1 MREPGRNRKA
11 RALPLLIGFIVG
23 AGVGALVVALAFDDD
38 DAEPAALEGATTVER
53 VLEDPDDFGES
64 TLVSGH
70 VREIISP
77 RSFTLASSFLGPELL
92 VVTGDRLAAPT
103 GRSATRPILE
113 GDRVDVIGEVRDF
126 DIAEF
131 QREVGATLRREFDS
145 FLGDD
150 LAEREGEPAMLADVT
165 TFYSRATPVAEASTA
180 EEIAARPRDFYGK
193 IVALEGRISD
203 VLRSGAL
210 IIDDEVIVLTAE
222 FGQRRPREGERVR
235 IIGPVRPFDP
245 DQRRA
250 DGKPLPDDEILGTFA
265 NRPAVVAQSIE
276 IED

>member
-1 MREPGRNRKA
+1 M
-11 RALPLLIGFIVG
+11 VG
-23 AGVGALVVALAFDDD
+23 AGVGALVGALAFDDD
-38 DAEPAALEGATTVER
+38 DDPAPLETSTTVER
-53 VLEDPDDFGES
+53 VLDDPEDFGES
-64 TLVSGH
+64 TLVRGH

-77 RSFTLASSFLGPELL
+77 RAFTLASSFLGPELL
-92 VVTGDRLAAPT
+92 VVTSDRLAAPT

-113 GDRVDVIGEVRDF
+113 GDPVDVIGEVRDF
-126 DIAEF
+126 DIGVF

-145 FLGDD
+145 FVGDD
-150 LAEREGEPAMLADVT
+150 LAEREGEPAMLAKVT
-165 TFYSRATPVAEASTA
+165 TFYTRTTPIAEASTA
-180 EEIAARPRDFYGK
+180 EEVAARPREFYGK

-222 FGQRRPREGERVR
+222 FGQRRPREGESVR

-250 DGKPLPDDEILGTFA
+250 GGTPLPDDEIFGTFA

>member
-1 MREPGRNRKA
+1 MSEASRGWRG

-23 AGVGALVVALAFDDD
+23 AGVGALVAALAFDDD
-38 DAEPAALEGATTVER
+38 DADPAARVGGTTVER

-64 TLVSGH
+64 TLVSGT

-77 RSFTLASSFLGPELL
+77 RAFTIASSFLGPELL
-92 VVTGDRLAAPT
+92 VVSSDRLATPT
-103 GRSATRPILE
+103 GRSGTRPILE
-113 GDRVDVIGEVRDF
+113 GDPVDVVGEVRDF
-126 DIAEF
+126 DLADF
-131 QREVGATLRREFDS
+131 QREVGGTLRREFDS
-145 FLGDD
+145 FVGDD
-150 LAEREGEPAMLADVT
+150 LAEREGEPAMLAEVT
-165 TFYSRATPVAEASTA
+165 TFYTRTTPIAEASAA

-210 IIDDEVIVLTAE
+210 VIDDEVIVLTAE
-222 FGQRRPREGERVR
+222 FGQRRPREGESVR

-245 DQRRA
+245 DQRRV
-250 DGKPLPDDEILGTFA
+250 GGTPLPDDEIFGTFA

-276 IED
+276 IEG